1 MPQKIFPRFL
11 NRIGIHAYLL
21 PFFYRKFLRNNRIIQ
36 EFICSGCQNN
46 ICIES
51 YILLDFLSLLYD
63 DLKKKLSALEDTR
76 RNMEI
81 YWQQDLEDIT
91 NEINVQ
97 VL

>member
-1 MPQKIFPRFL
+1 MSEQHMHRVF
-11 NRIGIHAYLL
+11 
-21 PFFYRKFLRNNRIIQ
+21 
-36 EFICSGCQNN
+36 
-46 ICIES
+46 
-51 YILLDFLSLLYD
+51 YILLDFLSLLCD
-63 DLKKKLSALEDTR
+63 DLMKKLSALEDTR